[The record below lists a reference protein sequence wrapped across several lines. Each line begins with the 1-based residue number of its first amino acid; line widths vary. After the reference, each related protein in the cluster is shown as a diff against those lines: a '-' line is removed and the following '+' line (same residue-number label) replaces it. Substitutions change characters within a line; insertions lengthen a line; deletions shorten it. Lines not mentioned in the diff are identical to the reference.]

1 MLMILHIKSY
11 LLFRSIDINTIL
23 TYSSAHSRR
32 SGPFGRANVP
42 VTFAASF
49 CMSVLCCSREAAGLA
64 TQKASRANRVAS
76 VFCKPLAGCRAHH
89 CLGSSVRTARANRT
103 VVQAASMDIGMHSSS
118 SSKEELI
125 QDAIAWCAQHGLVRQ
140 CSDDISDVQDA
151 PDHISVYRCMEQ
163 EQTAFWCMLLLH

>member
-1 MLMILHIKSY
+1 MWHEISNTLMILHIKSY
-11 LLFRSIDINTIL
+11 LLYRSININTIL
-23 TYSSAHSRR
+23 PYSSAHSRR

-76 VFCKPLAGCRAHH
+76 AFCKPLAGCRAHH
-89 CLGSSVRTARANRT
+89 LLGSSVRTARANRT
-103 VVQAASMDIGMHSSS
+103 VVQAASMDIGTHSSS

-125 QDAIAWCAQHGLVRQ
+125 QDAIAWCAQHGLVR
-140 CSDDISDVQDA
+140 
-151 PDHISVYRCMEQ
+151 
-163 EQTAFWCMLLLH
+163 